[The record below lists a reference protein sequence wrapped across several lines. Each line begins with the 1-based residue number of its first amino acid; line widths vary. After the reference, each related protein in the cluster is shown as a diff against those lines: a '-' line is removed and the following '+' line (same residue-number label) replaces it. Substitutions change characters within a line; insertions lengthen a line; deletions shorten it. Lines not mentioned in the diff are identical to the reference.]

1 MMINKCPKCGFGQPQ
16 DQYCAKCGVD
26 MTAYKAPPQPLMKK
40 LAENLF
46 IQLVLILFLGAGTV
60 YWLRQNSIQSTQARV
75 EFLKGS
81 NLQFESSESRNQFDQ
96 EVSQSENLS
105 DSRATQAALMGVSG
119 EVTSQDLG
127 SASKPEVKI
136 FFMRVSTSTLN
147 KWLEDETLT
156 RVESSDGI
164 MMGYVSELPKI
175 LNVAQGQ
182 LKVLKSETFAMALEQ
197 IYSSKMALPKLEN
210 PQARSV
216 ASPNYETSEAMT
228 AFATIE
234 SIKEDSITGQLEI
247 SLDAQNSFPVQFEM
261 SPGSSVV
268 VTGFAK
274 LKNVEKTPD
283 SELIVVLNLKK

>member
-1 MMINKCPKCGFGQPQ
+1 
-16 DQYCAKCGVD
+16 
-26 MTAYKAPPQPLMKK
+26 MTTYKAPPQPLMKK

-46 IQLVLILFLGAGTV
+46 IQLVLIFFLGAGTV

-81 NLQFESSESRNQFDQ
+81 NLQLESSESRNQFDQ
-96 EVSQSENLS
+96 EVSQTVDSSES
-105 DSRATQAALMGVSG
+105 EVQQASIMGVSG
-119 EVTSQDLG
+119 EITSQDLG
-127 SASKPEVKI
+127 PASKPEVKI
-136 FFMRVSTSTLN
+136 FFLQVSTSTLN
-147 KWLEDETLT
+147 KWLEDGTLT

-197 IYSSKMALPKLEN
+197 IYSSKIALPKSEN
-210 PQARSV
+210 SQTRSV
-216 ASPNYETSEAMT
+216 ASPTDEANDGMT
-228 AFATIE
+228 TFATLE
-234 SIKEDSITGQLEI
+234 SIKDDSITGQLEI

-274 LKNVEKTPD
+274 LKNIEKTPD

>member
-1 MMINKCPKCGFGQPQ
+1 MI
-16 DQYCAKCGVD
+16 
-26 MTAYKAPPQPLMKK
+26 AYKAPPQPMMKK

-46 IQLVLILFLGAGTV
+46 IQLVLIFFLGAGTV

-81 NLQFESSESRNQFDQ
+81 NLQLESSESRNQFYQ
-96 EVSQSENLS
+96 ETNQAEDSSNESEIQ
-105 DSRATQAALMGVSG
+105 QASLMGASG
-119 EVTSQDLG
+119 EITSQDLG
-127 SASKPEVKI
+127 PASKPEVKI
-136 FFMRVSTSTLN
+136 FFLQVSTSTLN
-147 KWLEDETLT
+147 KWLEDGTLT

-164 MMGYVSELPKI
+164 MMGYVGELPKI

-197 IYSSKMALPKLEN
+197 IYSSKIALPKSEN
-210 PQARSV
+210 PQARTV
-216 ASPNYETSEAMT
+216 ASPSDDLNDGMT
-228 AFATIE
+228 AFATLE
-234 SIKEDSITGQLEI
+234 SIKDDSITGQLEI

-261 SPGSSVV
+261 SPGSSVL

-274 LKNVEKTPD
+274 LKNVEKSPD

>member
-1 MMINKCPKCGFGQPQ
+1 MINKCPKCGFGQPQ

-26 MTAYKAPPQPLMKK
+26 MIAYKAPPQPLMKK

-46 IQLVLILFLGAGTV
+46 IQLVMILFLGTGIV
-60 YWLRQNSIQSTQARV
+60 FWLRQNSIQSTQARV

-81 NLQFESSESRNQFDQ
+81 NLQLESSESRNQFEQ
-96 EVSQSENLS
+96 ESRQIEDLSGSEVPPTTILSASSELSSQELN
-105 DSRATQAALMGVSG
+105 
-119 EVTSQDLG
+119 

-136 FFMRVSTSTLN
+136 FFMQVSTSTLN

-164 MMGYVSELPKI
+164 MMGYVTELPKI

-182 LKVLKSETFAMALEQ
+182 LKVLKSETFAMAVEQ
-197 IYSSKMALPKLEN
+197 IYSSKIALPK
-210 PQARSV
+210 
-216 ASPNYETSEAMT
+216 SEALPNRNVANLNEDASDGMT
-228 AFATIE
+228 AFATLD